1 MKRGLILMMVLATV
15 MAMAEAQVEIRLNQV
30 GYYPMEQKAVVVEGT
45 DPTGVITVEDS
56 KGKTVFRPTAVREV
70 KAPWGEKVRYVVDV
84 SGLRNEGEYMVC
96 VGDTRKK
103 LTVARDALGEVAKA
117 SLKLFYLIRS
127 GVEIEERFAG
137 VYARPLGHP
146 DTAVWVHPS
155 AASEGRPAGTVIC
168 SPLGWYDAGDYN
180 KYVVNSAFSM
190 GLMMAVYEQ
199 NRGYFDRLKTN
210 IPESG
215 NSTADLIDEV
225 VFNMKW
231 LLTMQDPG
239 DGGVYHKLTTPN
251 FEGFVMPT
259 DCRQQRYVVA
269 KSVTATL
276 DFAAVMAQMARV
288 LRGNGDYG
296 YLQKQAERA
305 AVRAY
310 EWAEENPKAYYRQE
324 EMNKRHD
331 PDVNTGGYG
340 DGNTRDEWFWAATE
354 LYRLTKERKYK
365 DCAIRMM
372 PQHFSA
378 PTWGNVS
385 GLGAFAW
392 LAEGDKE
399 IGDKVKVM
407 LATYCNELIA
417 NVSTSSWQAPYGDS
431 RRDFGW
437 GALAERCC
445 APGIALLFADRY
457 VTSGRYRQYA
467 LQNADC
473 LLGRNATG
481 YCFVTGFGEK
491 SPMYP
496 HHRISGA
503 DSIREPFP
511 GMLAGGPNPAQ
522 QDKKDSKLTY
532 PSSLPDESY
541 LDEQP
546 SYASNEIAINW
557 NASLVGLLCW
567 LAQF

>member
-1 MKRGLILMMVLATV
+1 M
-15 MAMAEAQVEIRLNQV
+15 
-30 GYYPMEQKAVVVEGT
+30 
-45 DPTGVITVEDS
+45 
-56 KGKTVFRPTAVREV
+56 
-70 KAPWGEKVRYVVDV
+70 
-84 SGLRNEGEYMVC
+84 
-96 VGDTRKK
+96 
-103 LTVARDALGEVAKA
+103 
-117 SLKLFYLIRS
+117 
-127 GVEIEERFAG
+127 
-137 VYARPLGHP
+137 
-146 DTAVWVHPS
+146 
-155 AASEGRPAGTVIC
+155 
-168 SPLGWYDAGDYN
+168 
-180 KYVVNSAFSM
+180 
-190 GLMMAVYEQ
+190 
-199 NRGYFDRLKTN
+199 
-210 IPESG
+210 
-215 NSTADLIDEV
+215 
-225 VFNMKW
+225 
-231 LLTMQDPG
+231 
-239 DGGVYHKLTTPN
+239 
-251 FEGFVMPT
+251 
-259 DCRQQRYVVA
+259 
-269 KSVTATL
+269 
-276 DFAAVMAQMARV
+276 
-288 LRGNGDYG
+288 
-296 YLQKQAERA
+296 
-305 AVRAY
+305 
-310 EWAEENPKAYYRQE
+310 
-324 EMNKRHD
+324 
-331 PDVNTGGYG
+331 
-340 DGNTRDEWFWAATE
+340 
-354 LYRLTKERKYK
+354 
-365 DCAIRMM
+365 RMM

-399 IGDKVKVM
+399 IGDKVKMM

-491 SPMYP
+491 SPMFP